1 MNNFKMFCICIN
13 NNLINKVIKLNY
25 TPVGLGSEKFSKEWL
40 TDKSADSISEKN
52 KYYGEYTFHYWF
64 WKNMLNQIPDNQWI
78 GFCAYRR
85 FWSNNKIKVKSNNIY
100 DSSLSRVPK
109 EWNDY
114 DAIIGDHQNLEQVKW
129 VKVIKYGKRAFL
141 RNPLVFLKNKRNIRF
156 QFDMFHGNGVLDK
169 AINQLD
175 DKDRNDFR
183 DYVLSNTSF
192 NQGNMFICRSKKIIN
207 EYYITIFKWLSNC
220 EKIFGFNLE
229 GYGKIRVYAFL
240 AERFLGYWFK
250 KNARTL
256 EWPIVF
262 NDLNS
267 EKD

>member
-1 MNNFKMFCICIN
+1 
-13 NNLINKVIKLNY
+13 
-25 TPVGLGSEKFSKEWL
+25 
-40 TDKSADSISEKN
+40 
-52 KYYGEYTFHYWF
+52 
-64 WKNMLNQIPDNQWI
+64 
-78 GFCAYRR
+78 
-85 FWSNNKIKVKSNNIY
+85 
-100 DSSLSRVPK
+100 
-109 EWNDY
+109 
-114 DAIIGDHQNLEQVKW
+114 
-129 VKVIKYGKRAFL
+129 
-141 RNPLVFLKNKRNIRF
+141 
-156 QFDMFHGNGVLDK
+156 MFHGNGVLDK

-250 KNARTL
+250 KNAKTL